1 MRRTGTRAKG
11 GRSRRNGTTE
21 VDTAALNRLLT
32 ALVSMRDGNFRKRL
46 TVSGDGVMA
55 EIAAVYNEVAD
66 RNLHLTG
73 ELSRVRRTVG
83 REGKLSERLEVGACE
98 GSWAAAIDASNQ
110 LVDDLA
116 RPVSEVGRVLSAVA
130 EGDLDQRMDLRTQT
144 ADGAGHPLR
153 GEFLKVGRTV
163 NNLVDQLSAFTDEVT
178 RVALEV
184 GTEGKLGGQAQVRG
198 MSGSWKDLTD
208 SVNTMAYRLTAQV
221 RDIALVTTAV
231 AKGDLSRKVTVHVAG
246 EMLQLKNTVNTMVDQ
261 LSSFSSEVTRVARE
275 VGTEGELGGQA
286 QVPGVAGVWKDLT
299 DSVNTMAG
307 NLTAQVRGIAQVTTA
322 VANGDLSQ
330 KVRVSA
336 RGEVAQLAETI
347 NQMTET
353 LRTFADEVTRVA
365 SEVGA
370 KGLLGGQAQVPGAAG
385 TWKDLTDSVNTVFRN
400 LTTQVRDI
408 AQVTTAVANGDLS
421 QKVTVDVAGE
431 MLELKNTV
439 NTMVDQLQSFGAE
452 VTRVAREV
460 GVEGELGGQA
470 QVPGAAGTWKD
481 LTDSVNTAFRNLTGQ
496 VRNIA
501 QVTTAVANGDLSQ
514 KVTVDVSGEM
524 LQLKNTV
531 NTMVDQLSSFA
542 DQVTRMARDVGT
554 EGRLGGQA
562 RVEGVSGTWKELTD
576 SVNFMAGNLTSQV
589 RQIAQV
595 TTAVARGDLSQKIDV
610 DARGEI
616 LELKN

>member
-1 MRRTGTRAKG
+1 MESGAAVRRTGTRAKG
-11 GRSRRNGTTE
+11 GRPRRNGTTE

-73 ELSRVRRTVG
+73 ELSRVRRMVG
-83 REGKLSERLEVGACE
+83 REGKLSERLETGACE

-130 EGDLDQRMDLRTQT
+130 EGDLDQRMDLRTLS
-144 ADGAGHPLR
+144 ADGTGHPLR

-286 QVPGVAGVWKDLT
+286 KVPGVAGVWKDLT

-595 TTAVARGDLSQKIDV
+595 TTAV
-610 DARGEI
+610 
-616 LELKN
+616 

>member
-1 MRRTGTRAKG
+1 MESGAVVRRTGTRPKG
-11 GRSRRNGTTE
+11 GRSRRSGTTE

-46 TVSGDGVMA
+46 TVSGEGVMA

-73 ELSRVRRTVG
+73 ELSRVRRMVG
-83 REGKLSERLEVGACE
+83 REGKLSERLETGACE

-130 EGDLDQRMDLRTQT
+130 EGDLDQRMDLRTQ
-144 ADGAGHPLR
+144 AAEGAGHPLR

-286 QVPGVAGVWKDLT
+286 KVPGVAGVWKDLT
-299 DSVNTMAG
+299 DS
-307 NLTAQVRGIAQVTTA
+307 
-322 VANGDLSQ
+322 
-330 KVRVSA
+330 
-336 RGEVAQLAETI
+336 
-347 NQMTET
+347 
-353 LRTFADEVTRVA
+353 
-365 SEVGA
+365 
-370 KGLLGGQAQVPGAAG
+370 
-385 TWKDLTDSVNTVFRN
+385 
-400 LTTQVRDI
+400 
-408 AQVTTAVANGDLS
+408 
-421 QKVTVDVAGE
+421 
-431 MLELKNTV
+431 
-439 NTMVDQLQSFGAE
+439 
-452 VTRVAREV
+452 
-460 GVEGELGGQA
+460 
-470 QVPGAAGTWKD
+470 
-481 LTDSVNTAFRNLTGQ
+481 
-496 VRNIA
+496 
-501 QVTTAVANGDLSQ
+501 
-514 KVTVDVSGEM
+514 
-524 LQLKNTV
+524 
-531 NTMVDQLSSFA
+531 
-542 DQVTRMARDVGT
+542 
-554 EGRLGGQA
+554 
-562 RVEGVSGTWKELTD
+562 
-576 SVNFMAGNLTSQV
+576 
-589 RQIAQV
+589 
-595 TTAVARGDLSQKIDV
+595 
-610 DARGEI
+610 
-616 LELKN
+616 